1 VVKAFNAVFGNALT
15 RDRRLDVL
23 IADDDAQAKRSV
35 SAFNESLG
43 LRPLDAGP
51 LVMMGL
57 GRYGVG
63 NFNFTL
69 DVNNPG

>member
-1 VVKAFNAVFGNALT
+1 MA
-15 RDRRLDVL
+15 RWLD
-23 IADDDAQAKRSV
+23 
-35 SAFNESLG
+35 G
-43 LRPLDAGP
+43 TG

-69 DVNNPG
+69 DDTIPG